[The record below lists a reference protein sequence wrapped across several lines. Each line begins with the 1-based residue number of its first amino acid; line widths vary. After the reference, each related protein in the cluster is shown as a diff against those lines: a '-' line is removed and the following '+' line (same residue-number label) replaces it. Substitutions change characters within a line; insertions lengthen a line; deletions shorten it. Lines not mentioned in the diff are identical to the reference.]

1 MRYRVRA
8 RFRDEKKKD
17 FLRILT
23 DGTVENLEPFGRE
36 IAAAMRRAVRRE
48 GEVAWTETC
57 YCPTPLLQEREAVY
71 DNYFEEIETE
81 TVETFPALEGES
93 FWAWLEGS
101 G

>member
-8 RFRDEKKKD
+8 RFRDEKRKE
-17 FLRILT
+17 FLQILT

-36 IAAAMRRAVRRE
+36 IGAAMRRAVRTE

-71 DNYFEEIETE
+71 DHFFEGIETE
-81 TVETFPALEGES
+81 TVEVFPELGGES
-93 FWAWLEGS
+93 FWKWLEGS
-101 G
+101 